1 MKKKVLIIEDDP
13 DILDMM
19 DFILTDRGY
28 EVIGSPGAGTL
39 KEIHKIGPDLILMD
53 NRIKD
58 GYGNDFCRQL
68 KNDPATAHYPVI
80 LSSANSDLQLMAKNC
95 LADGYLE
102 KPFEL
107 ERLIAVVD
115 SFLIEKQ

>member
-28 EVIGSPGAGTL
+28 EVIGSDCAEPL
-39 KEIHKIGPDLILMD
+39 REIHKLKPDLILMD

-58 GYGNDFCRQL
+58 GFGNDFCRLL
-68 KNDPATAHYPVI
+68 KSDPATAHYPVV
-80 LSSANSDLQLMAKNC
+80 LSSANPDLQLMAKNC
-95 LADGYLE
+95 LADGYLA

-107 ERLIAVVD
+107 EELVALADR
-115 SFLIEKQ
+115 FLVKQ